1 MKERY
6 LHLVFSLAMILL
18 LAIAGCI
25 APPTENSTA
34 LGLNNAKGSAANVT
48 GTPVYV
54 SEVTL
59 ADYTPPGTTSSGYS
73 EFLTATP
80 IPADITCRIH
90 QKSMFGMNGS
100 AFTFDLKNP
109 PMYINYAVV
118 PKNETVTRVY
128 TDNFDKKT
136 KTLIYSDYSLQSW
149 FEVTVRDNA
158 TREIILQDGFGA
170 AKGYPT
176 YLNRTLKI
184 MKNGDLLI
192 EFRGSNIQSST
203 TVWVKPIGNFEE
215 SRLSEFTT
223 CQYWDSYRDTLPTA
237 KQTTLKGVIYTW
249 TVESKVVSKAPT
261 VVKQGTQPIRNESN
275 YQWG

>member
-1 MKERY
+1 MKRY
-6 LHLVFSLAMILL
+6 LHLICSLAIILL
-18 LAIAGCI
+18 LAVAGCI
-25 APPTENSTA
+25 APPTENATA
-34 LGLNNAKGSAANVT
+34 PFGSNNANQSAANDP
-48 GTPVYV
+48 GTPGYV

-59 ADYTPPGTTSSGYS
+59 TDYTPSATTSSGYS

-80 IPADITCRIH
+80 IPADITCQIY
-90 QKSMFGMNGS
+90 QKSMFGINGS

-109 PMYINYAVV
+109 PMYISYTVV

-136 KTLIYSDYSLQSW
+136 KTLIYSDYSPLSW

-158 TREIILQDGFGA
+158 TREIYLQDGFGA

-184 MKNGDLLI
+184 LKSGDLLI
-192 EFRGSNIQSST
+192 ELRGNNIQASA

-223 CQYWDSYRDTLPTA
+223 CMYWDSYRDSLPAPT
-237 KQTTLKGVIYTW
+237 QTTIKGVIYTW
-249 TVESKVVSKAPT
+249 TPENKVVTKVTAM
-261 VVKQGTQPIRNESN
+261 VKQGTQVPRNESD